1 MSKSYKL
8 KDGNYIDST
17 SIVHNKE
24 KLSNI
29 LGTAKTIW
37 SGTAYESNTS
47 INVNLKSGH
56 TYIFKFM
63 GISGVYMIEFI
74 FTFDRSMAQFAYND
88 GKDYFRYRFNVSTS
102 EVKITN
108 ESINNK
114 ANTALKEIKELY

>member
-1 MSKSYKL
+1 
-8 KDGNYIDST
+8 
-17 SIVHNKE
+17 
-24 KLSNI
+24 
-29 LGTAKTIW
+29 
-37 SGTAYESNTS
+37 
-47 INVNLKSGH
+47 
-56 TYIFKFM
+56 M